1 MHCQECFEGRNHKIL
16 LSISESLSLPS
27 ILHKIME
34 VFLKDILHFEI
45 CVMVCRQSS
54 MLLLEKQRGDVE
66 VFLLN

>member
-1 MHCQECFEGRNHKIL
+1 M
-16 LSISESLSLPS
+16 
-27 ILHKIME
+27 LHKIME

-45 CVMVCRQSS
+45 CVIVCRQSS